1 MSDQELE
8 RVRNI
13 LVGELREKLESV
25 QAKFE
30 PEAFSDLV
38 ASVVAEALASRAK
51 QDDQVASV
59 LAPTIDQAIS
69 SSIDQDPKKLAESLY
84 PIMGPAIRK
93 SISETLQQMLEN
105 FNQLLE
111 ESLSP
116 KSLRWRFDAWRT
128 GRSYSEL
135 VMLNTLEYRIEQVFL
150 IHRETSLLIQHQV
163 SDLTDS
169 KDPDMVSSMF
179 SAIQDFIEDSFSTD
193 ETNELNTLRLGDL
206 TVVIQRGPSAVI
218 AAVARGRV
226 PEDLRASMVL
236 LLESLHTKKRAELND
251 YSGDP
256 DDFIEFEP
264 DVRQLLMTEKK
275 TQAEEKRKF
284 PWLAVVSIVALS
296 IALGYWQWLGM
307 EINKEQKELVRLLD
321 VEPGITILEQTLSRE
336 SLQIKLMVDPDALAP
351 DAVLGPESPE
361 FTRETIVT
369 PYLSL
374 EDELL
379 ERRANRILMPEAG
392 TLLQIADRSIQAS
405 GTATVD
411 WLERAKQTWTG
422 ITGAEAFN
430 TTELNLTDPAKERI
444 DALTMRLESFIFEF
458 EKGEAEID
466 PETERFL
473 TLVDDIKRLMQQAD
487 SYGATLQIDIVGFT
501 DASGTER
508 INRIVG
514 LQRAEI
520 LMANL
525 IDNGIPGEL
534 LKAFRSQDYTTMA
547 DETSRETRLVVK
559 LDVQD

>member
-1 MSDQELE
+1 MSDQDLE
-8 RVRNI
+8 RVREI
-13 LVGELREKLESV
+13 LVGELRESLKSV
-25 QAKFE
+25 QDKFE
-30 PEAFSDLV
+30 PEAFSELV

-51 QDDQVASV
+51 KDDKVAGV

-193 ETNELNTLRLGDL
+193 DTNELNTLRLGDL

-236 LLESLHTKKRAELND
+236 LLESLHSKKRAELHD

-256 DDFIEFEP
+256 NDFIEFEP
-264 DVRQLLMTEKK
+264 DVRQLLQAEKK
-275 TQAEEKRKF
+275 QQEEKKKF
-284 PWLAVVSIVALS
+284 PWLAVVSILVIAA
-296 IALGYWQWLGM
+296 ALGYWQWLGM
-307 EINKEQKELVRLLD
+307 EINKEQRDLVRL
-321 VEPGITILEQTLSRE
+321 VEQQPGITILEKALSRE
-336 SLQIKLMVDPDALAP
+336 SLRLKLMVDPDAVEP
-351 DAVLGPESPE
+351 DKVLGPASEKFALEVSQ
-361 FTRETIVT
+361 TA
-369 PYLSL
+369 YLSL
-374 EDELL
+374 QAEIL
-379 ERRANRILMPEAG
+379 ERRTKRILMPAAG
-392 TLLQIADRSIQAS
+392 TELEIVDRSIQAS

-411 WLERAKQTWTG
+411 WLKQAEQSWTG
-422 ITGAEAFN
+422 ITGAEAFH
-430 TTELNLTDPAKERI
+430 TDKLNLTDPAKERI
-444 DALTMRLESFIFEF
+444 DTLVMRLESFVFEF
-458 EKGEAEID
+458 DKGDAEID
-466 PETERFL
+466 PETTRFL
-473 TLVDDIKRLMQQAD
+473 TLVDDIKTLLQQAND
-487 SYGATLQIDIVGFT
+487 YGTALQIDIVGFT
-501 DASGTER
+501 DASGTDR
-508 INRIVG
+508 VNRIVG
-514 LQRAEI
+514 LQRAET
-520 LMANL
+520 LMASL
-525 IDNGIPGEL
+525 IDNGIPGEIL
-534 LKAFRSQDYTTMA
+534 NAFRSQDYAAME

-559 LDVQD
+559 MAAQN